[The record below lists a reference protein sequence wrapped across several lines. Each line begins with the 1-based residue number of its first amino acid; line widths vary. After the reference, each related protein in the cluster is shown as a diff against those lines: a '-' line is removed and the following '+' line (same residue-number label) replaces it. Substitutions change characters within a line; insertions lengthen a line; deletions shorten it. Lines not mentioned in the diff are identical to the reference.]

1 MKLAQIT
8 NKQQL
13 LAGIVI
19 TLLVLTIYGFVR
31 FIPESTTIES
41 LEKSAKKTQNKIL
54 KNGVSD
60 EPTEDL
66 DELLAQIQDQEK
78 AMALI
83 KESAENLEARLA
95 AFDSQELKVRIS
107 QLANKTRVR
116 IQSNQAVA
124 TFPQLNQVANAKK
137 KKKKTNNV
145 TQEVNLLLPA
155 SRGWLARLSPGTV
168 LHRPLQR
175 LELEGTYQQIQAFI
189 HGLDG
194 LPWQVTVIQMQL
206 QKMPA
211 AAPVGYP
218 QSLKASLV
226 LAL

>member
-1 MKLAQIT
+1 M
-8 NKQQL
+8 
-13 LAGIVI
+13 
-19 TLLVLTIYGFVR
+19 R

-41 LEKSAKKTQNKIL
+41 LEKTAKNTQNKIL
-54 KNGVSD
+54 KNGLSD

-83 KESAENLEARLA
+83 KESAENIEARLA

-124 TFPQLNQVANAKK
+124 SFPQVNQINNAKK

-145 TQEVNLLLPA
+145 TQDVNLLLPA

-175 LELEGTYQQIQAFI
+175 LELEGTYQHIQAFI